1 MEETPPPPPVRTPG
15 DLLRAAHAGRAGLHP
30 RADAPLRIVR
40 EGELLRRARDA
51 ERLQEDR
58 ERRRREERE
67 RVRGLERALA
77 DKTKENL
84 ELTGALERATARLEA
99 AEGLREEHA
108 RFEAALERHGLLAEA
123 RGEAAGA
130 AAGEGPAGFRDLRS
144 LTAQMEEAVLNATS
158 QYFSFRTKREVAA
171 LQAERA
177 ADPFGAAGPAPP
189 PPAPT
194 PPPPPPGPRGRNA
207 LIAQY
212 EALLR
217 DVEAMDAHV
226 SDLRTSPVRTAGG
239 AAGAAPLFPNRVET
253 PGGGTF
259 GAGRDYSIPLRS
271 AALVP
276 EGALSRLG
284 QR

>member
-1 MEETPPPPPVRTPG
+1 MAEPPPPPVRTPG
-15 DLLRAAHAGRAGLHP
+15 DLLRAAHAGRSGLHP

-51 ERLQEDR
+51 ERLEEDR
-58 ERRRREERE
+58 QRRHREERE
-67 RVRGLERALA
+67 RVRALERALA

-123 RGEAAGA
+123 RGEEAAGA
-130 AAGEGPAGFRDLRS
+130 AAGEGPAGFRDVRS

-177 ADPFGAAGPAPP
+177 PDPFGAAGLAPA
-189 PPAPT
+189 APT
-194 PPPPPPGPRGRNA
+194 PPPPGPRGRNA
-207 LIAQY
+207 LITQY

-253 PGGGTF
+253 PGGGTL
-259 GAGRDYSIPLRS
+259 GAGPDYSIPLRS

-276 EGALSRLG
+276 EGVLSRLG